1 MDNKEKILESSKRE
15 MGMLLRSK
23 YHFTDIFEL
32 KIKWITED
40 CNRLNIKDK
49 ELDDLMEFRRIL
61 RNGDIINPDIKLPSY
76 KPLVEALPIYKEK
89 GIKAVNEYLRSVSI
103 NKESTNNTKEQKIVI
118 TDNQE
123 QTTNT
128 TNTDSNNIGLNK
140 NLNTIFSKINSNTPL
155 DEKDIEFV
163 KKLELSEIPDAEIFE
178 QVSKSVLADTK
189 DFLELTDSEIINF
202 VNNDTI
208 AYNIVVT
215 LLKLLGSKSFI
226 GTLLT
231 KDELLNGI
239 DKNRLNDK
247 DYLLELFDNL
257 PMNMQDAVYK
267 IIVRISNMETF
278 GTDDNIRNTINIARQ
293 LKTALTPKEQ
303 ESVIDTKEQETDNTK
318 EQETIK
324 VETETNNTIIEEPE
338 SNTNT
343 KTEDVKQETVTKQ
356 HKAEKQQFTNAII
369 DCIKGRENFPF
380 VETGYFSADGIE
392 YKNLITKKVVT
403 YTKEEFANFK
413 IQYLN
418 DPLIQFRNAINDNL
432 KSLNPCDY
440 LMMKGYQITLNNP
453 RTFIIDGYLWCVNIQ
468 NNSSFCLY
476 KDKMTIILN
485 NRNTTIYIIY
495 FDKCSIDDLY
505 NLVEQYWNTGTI
517 EPRLF
522 AKLIKSK
529 ALVLNNTTT
538 K

>member
-1 MDNKEKILESSKRE
+1 MDKKERMEELKWDILYNIRDNNIFRVFINTSVQFIEDEYHELNEKDEEVESLLQFFYMKGRDKIAEDIVIKNYKDIIPCIDIYKKSGIE
-15 MGMLLRSK
+15 GVNEHLRS
-23 YHFTDIFEL
+23 
-32 KIKWITED
+32 
-40 CNRLNIKDK
+40 LN
-49 ELDDLMEFRRIL
+49 
-61 RNGDIINPDIKLPSY
+61 NN
-76 KPLVEALPIYKEK
+76 
-89 GIKAVNEYLRSVSI
+89 
-103 NKESTNNTKEQKIVI
+103 TNNTN
-118 TDNQE
+118 TN
-123 QTTNT
+123 TTIENYENT
-128 TNTDSNNIGLNK
+128 TNTNSNNIGLNK

-155 DEKDIEFV
+155 DEKDNEFL

-215 LLKLLGSKSFI
+215 MLKLLGSKSFI

-318 EQETIK
+318 EQETTK

-343 KTEDVKQETVTKQ
+343 KTEDVKQETTTKQ

-440 LMMKGYQITLNNP
+440 LMMKGYQITLNNF
-453 RTFIIDGYLWCVNIQ
+453 RTFMVDGYLYCVNNL

-476 KDKMTIILN
+476 KDMMNIILN
-485 NRNTTIYIIY
+485 NGAIYIIY

>member
-1 MDNKEKILESSKRE
+1 MDNKEIILESSKRE
-15 MGMLLRSK
+15 MAGLVRCK
-23 YHFTDIFEL
+23 YPFTDIFEL

-40 CNRLNIKDK
+40 CNKLNIKDK
-49 ELDDLMEFRRIL
+49 ELDDLIEFRRIL
-61 RNGDIINPDIKLPSY
+61 RNGDIIEPDIKLPSY
-76 KPLVEALPIYKEK
+76 KLLVEALPIYKEK

-103 NKESTNNTKEQKIVI
+103 NRESTNNTEQKIVI
-118 TDNQE
+118 TNNQE

-128 TNTDSNNIGLNK
+128 NSNNIGLNK

-155 DEKDIEFV
+155 DEKDHEFL

-215 LLKLLGSKSFI
+215 MLKLLGSKSFI

-318 EQETIK
+318 EQETTK

-343 KTEDVKQETVTKQ
+343 KTEDVKQETSTKQ
-356 HKAEKQQFTNAII
+356 HKAEKQQFTNVII

-453 RTFIIDGYLWCVNIQ
+453 RTFIIDGYLWCVNIR

-476 KDKMTIILN
+476 KDMMTIILN
-485 NRNTTIYIIY
+485 NGAIYIIY

>member
-1 MDNKEKILESSKRE
+1 MKKERMEKIKRD
-15 MGMLLRSK
+15 LLSCNVQDNGLFNGFINTIMRS
-23 YHFTDIFEL
+23 I
-32 KIKWITED
+32 
-40 CNRLNIKDK
+40 
-49 ELDDLMEFRRIL
+49 
-61 RNGDIINPDIKLPSY
+61 G
-76 KPLVEALPIYKEK
+76 
-89 GIKAVNEYLRSVSI
+89 NEYHELNEKDEDIV
-103 NKESTNNTKEQKIVI
+103 NNT
-118 TDNQE
+118 N
-123 QTTNT
+123 TTIIENYENT

-155 DEKDIEFV
+155 DEKDNEFL

-231 KDELLNGI
+231 KDDLLNGI
-239 DKNRLNDK
+239 DKTRLNDK

-318 EQETIK
+318 EQENVIDTK
-324 VETETNNTIIEEPE
+324 EQETNNTIIEEPE

-369 DCIKGRENFPF
+369 DCIKGHENFPF

-440 LMMKGYQITLNNP
+440 LMMKGYQITLNNFC
-453 RTFIIDGYLWCVNIQ
+453 TFMVDGYLWCVNIQ

-485 NRNTTIYIIY
+485 NGNATIYIIY